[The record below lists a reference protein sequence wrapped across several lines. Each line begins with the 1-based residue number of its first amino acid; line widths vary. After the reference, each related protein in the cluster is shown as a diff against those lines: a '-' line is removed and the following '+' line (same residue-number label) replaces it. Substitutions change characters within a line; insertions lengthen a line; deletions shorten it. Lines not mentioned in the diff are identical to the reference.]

1 MNNSFVLTVDNF
13 FTKKECKD
21 LLKTYKV
28 NLKLEEKLGYLYNE
42 IIIQEFKFLDK
53 LLKLINL
60 YKKTYPEVDMTASGW
75 ALTNLRFKL
84 FKKGKSFKNFHSE
97 VNLANPT
104 RLLSLQVY
112 LTEHECGTEFF
123 RDKKVIKSKA
133 GRACLFP
140 AYFTHT
146 HKGQPDFKK
155 ERCIITGYYSFC
167 KKGMNEIN

>member
-84 FKKGKSFKNFHSE
+84 FKNVDRPRS
-97 VNLANPT
+97 
-104 RLLSLQVY
+104 
-112 LTEHECGTEFF
+112 
-123 RDKKVIKSKA
+123 
-133 GRACLFP
+133 
-140 AYFTHT
+140 
-146 HKGQPDFKK
+146 
-155 ERCIITGYYSFC
+155 
-167 KKGMNEIN
+167 

>member
-1 MNNSFVLTVDNF
+1 MNKNFVLTVDNF

-21 LLKTYKV
+21 ILKTYKI
-28 NLKLEEKLGYLYNE
+28 NLKLEKQTGYLYND
-42 IIIQEFKFLDK
+42 IILQGFKFLDK
-53 LLKLINL
+53 FSKLIKL
-60 YKKTYPEVDMTASGW
+60 YTKTYPEADMTPSLW
-75 ALTNLRFKL
+75 ALATLRFKL
-84 FKKGKSFKNFHSE
+84 FKKGQSFKHFHSE
-97 VNLANPT
+97 VSLTNPI
-104 RLLSLQVY
+104 RVLSLQVY